1 MKMKITLEELEKVM
15 EETGLDYKAAKEALE
30 KVGGDAEAAIRSM
43 NTNGSEEIS
52 NLIDKVKAL
61 VKEGNVDRIQITRKD
76 EVILSLPVNVGIGA
90 GLVGLLAFPWAMI
103 AGVIAA
109 YGLECR
115 IEVIKNDGSKDEIN

>member
-30 KVGGDAEAAIRSM
+30 KVGGDADAAIRSM
-43 NTNGSEEIS
+43 NTNGSEEI
-52 NLIDKVKAL
+52 NKLVEKVKAL
-61 VKEGNVDRIQITRKD
+61 VREGNVSRIQISRKD

-90 GLVGLLAFPWAMI
+90 GLVGLLAFPWAMV

-109 YGLECR
+109 YGLDCR
-115 IEVIKNDGSKDEIN
+115 IEVIKDDGSKDEIS